1 MLYFNSFPKILMTD
15 YNGNGIFMTNIMVRS
30 EIIPSLLKNPL
41 LFYSYDIQESDRP
54 DIIANKYYGDSNRFW
69 MVLYANQIFDPQWE
83 WPLTSVEFI
92 NYLNNKYANEANGV
106 PVLAYTQSTVYQYTK
121 TITTTDSNTNTTT
134 SKTII
139 IDENTYNNT
148 IQGTTVNSFPDGS
161 TVTQVITV
169 NIVSIYDYEN
179 QLNESKRNINLIN
192 NSYTNQ
198 IERDFTSLMRQ

>member
-1 MLYFNSFPKILMTD
+1 MTD
-15 YNGNGIFMTNIMVRS
+15 YNGNGIVMTNIMVRS

-148 IQGTTVNSFPDGS
+148 IQGTTVNSFPDVS

-198 IERDFTSLMRQ
+198 IERDFASLMRQ

>member
-1 MLYFNSFPKILMTD
+1 MTD